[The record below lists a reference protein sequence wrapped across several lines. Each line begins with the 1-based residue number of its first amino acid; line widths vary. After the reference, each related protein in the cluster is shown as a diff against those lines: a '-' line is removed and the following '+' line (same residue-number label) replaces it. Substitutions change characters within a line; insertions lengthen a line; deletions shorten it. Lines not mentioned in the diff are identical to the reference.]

1 MKLYDNWRQILKKSW
16 SLKFIFIAI
25 VLNAVS
31 VILPSYWDSFPRD
44 TFNIIF
50 FVVLVAAGTARVVA
64 QQGL

>member
-1 MKLYDNWRQILKKSW
+1 VKLYDNWRQILRKSW
-16 SLKFIFIAI
+16 SLKFIFLAV

-44 TFNIIF
+44 TFNAIF

-64 QQGL
+64 QQDI